1 MKNLGILYRR
11 QEKYQAAETLEDA
24 ILRAKKQ
31 QTQSAIP
38 STMENIMEA
47 SMMASTSAPDNASMT
62 SSSIGRMSNSPSA
75 SGIKSRLMNALGLQ
89 PGNQ

>member
-31 QTQSAIP
+31 QQESDRKSKFNELMGLESMIASRIKP
-38 STMENIMEA
+38 SED
-47 SMMASTSAPDNASMT
+47 S
-62 SSSIGRMSNSPSA
+62 
-75 SGIKSRLMNALGLQ
+75 KK
-89 PGNQ
+89 